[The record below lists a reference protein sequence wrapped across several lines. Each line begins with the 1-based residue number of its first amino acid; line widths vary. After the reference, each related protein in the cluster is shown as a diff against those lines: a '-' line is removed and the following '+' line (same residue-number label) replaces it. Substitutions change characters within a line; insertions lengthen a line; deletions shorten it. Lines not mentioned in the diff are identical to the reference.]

1 MFDENASNHL
11 AFGSAYAFNLQGGTE
26 MSEEELAAAG
36 LNRSQTH
43 VDFMVGSD
51 KMNIDGIKEDGT
63 IVPVLE
69 MAIGHKFKSKPLFYG
84 LLLYFNKRLLS
95 LDTFLIQ
102 SDTWRHLLGCF
113 LPDLT
118 QFTSPPLS

>member
-1 MFDENASNHL
+1 
-11 AFGSAYAFNLQGGTE
+11 
-26 MSEEELAAAG
+26 MSEEELAEAG

-69 MAIGHKFKSKPLFYG
+69 MAIGH
-84 LLLYFNKRLLS
+84 
-95 LDTFLIQ
+95 
-102 SDTWRHLLGCF
+102 
-113 LPDLT
+113 
-118 QFTSPPLS
+118 SPTKC

>member
-1 MFDENASNHL
+1 MKNLLAIDEGAKHLGEVALVPDPSPISQSGLIFYNTLFDENDSNHL

-26 MSEEELAAAG
+26 MSEEELAEAG

-63 IVPVLE
+63 IVPVFRNGDW
-69 MAIGHKFKSKPLFYG
+69 A
-84 LLLYFNKRLLS
+84 
-95 LDTFLIQ
+95 
-102 SDTWRHLLGCF
+102 
-113 LPDLT
+113 
-118 QFTSPPLS
+118 

>member
-26 MSEEELAAAG
+26 MSEEELAEAG

-69 MAIGHKFKSKPLFYG
+69 MAIGHSLPNVETKVFSSK
-84 LLLYFNKRLLS
+84 K
-95 LDTFLIQ
+95 
-102 SDTWRHLLGCF
+102 
-113 LPDLT
+113 
-118 QFTSPPLS
+118 

>member
-26 MSEEELAAAG
+26 MSEEELAEAG

-69 MAIGHKFKSKPLFYG
+69 MAIGHSLPNVETKVLARNKKK
-84 LLLYFNKRLLS
+84 LLLFSR
-95 LDTFLIQ
+95 F
-102 SDTWRHLLGCF
+102 F
-113 LPDLT
+113 
-118 QFTSPPLS
+118 

>member
-1 MFDENASNHL
+1 MISHLRMEGKYEFHQADDEIAKHTHVMFTFTD
-11 AFGSAYAFNLQGGTE
+11 GTE

-63 IVPVLE
+63 IVPVFRNGDW
-69 MAIGHKFKSKPLFYG
+69 A
-84 LLLYFNKRLLS
+84 
-95 LDTFLIQ
+95 
-102 SDTWRHLLGCF
+102 
-113 LPDLT
+113 
-118 QFTSPPLS
+118 